1 MLRVYLGACV
11 PRTLL
16 QKVNCSARGVSLTMA
31 DDFNVQAQADFQR
44 ARFKAFMNRVWG
56 ALSGR
61 PLTLLSYDE
70 IKEKLHVGGP
80 IYRGVKTVRVDQI
93 AGSLNRYH
101 EFDRVFLPMSDQLA
115 ARWTSVN
122 RAFYQEI
129 SLPPV
134 VLYKV
139 GEVYFVVDGHHRVS
153 VAREQGQIYIEA
165 EVRECATRVN
175 ITPNIQPEDL
185 EILEN
190 KVNFLER
197 TSLDELIPDANIKL
211 TIPDGFDRM
220 LEHIAVHRYFMG
232 LDLKRDI
239 SEEEAI
245 KHWYDTVYLPIVKVI
260 RDTDI
265 LKEFPDKTEG
275 DLYLWVLDHQ
285 HYLEQ
290 EEGKP
295 LQPPEE
301 AARSFLVADVKKKR
315 KTRSDKGKK
324 RK

>member
-1 MLRVYLGACV
+1 MSD
-11 PRTLL
+11 
-16 QKVNCSARGVSLTMA
+16 QISEQARS
-31 DDFNVQAQADFQR
+31 DFQR

-56 ALSGR
+56 TLSGR
-61 PLTLLSYDE
+61 PTTLLSYDE

-101 EFDRVFLPMSDQLA
+101 EFDRVFLPASDKLA
-115 ARWTSVN
+115 DRWQSVN
-122 RAFYQEI
+122 RAFYREI

-139 GEVYFVVDGHHRVS
+139 GQVYFVVDGHHRVS
-153 VAREQGQIYIEA
+153 VAREQGQLYIEA

-175 ITPNIQPEDL
+175 ITPDIKPEDL

-190 KVNFLER
+190 KVHFLER
-197 TSLDELIPDANIKL
+197 TSIDSLKPGANIKL

-232 LDLKRDI
+232 LDWKRDI

-245 KHWYDTVYLPIVKVI
+245 GHWYDTVYLPIVHVI
-260 RDTDI
+260 RESNI
-265 LKEFPDKTEG
+265 LKDFPGKTEG

-285 HYLEQ
+285 HYLQQ
-290 EEGKP
+290 EEGVA

-301 AARSFLVADVKKKR
+301 AARNFLDVDVKKRVR
-315 KTRSDKGKK
+315 KTRSDKGQK
-324 RK
+324 RKKDNL

>member
-1 MLRVYLGACV
+1 MSDFD
-11 PRTLL
+11 TFSE
-16 QKVNCSARGVSLTMA
+16 QARS
-31 DDFNVQAQADFQR
+31 DFQR
-44 ARFKAFMNRVWG
+44 ARFKAFLNQVWG
-56 ALSGR
+56 ALSGQ
-61 PLTLLSYDE
+61 PSSLLSYDE

-80 IYRGVKTVRVDQI
+80 IYRGLKTVRVDQI

-101 EFDRVFLPMSDQLA
+101 EFDRVFLPKSDELA
-115 ARWTSVN
+115 QRWQSVN

-153 VAREQGQIYIEA
+153 VARGQGQIFIEA

-175 ITPNIQPEDL
+175 IMPNIRPEDL
-185 EILEN
+185 VILED

-197 TSLDELIPDANIKL
+197 TSLDTLIPDANIKL

-220 LEHIAVHRYFMG
+220 LEHIAVHHYFMG

-245 KHWYDTVYLPIVKVI
+245 KHWYDTVYLPIVKII
-260 RDTDI
+260 RDTEI

-285 HYLEQ
+285 HYLER
-290 EEGKP
+290 EEGLP

-301 AARSFLVADVKKKR
+301 AARKFLVEDVKKKR
-315 KTRSDKGKK
+315 TRKVLSNKEKK